1 MDMFIEWLNS
11 KLDRATRQR
20 DEECNNLRLL
30 NEDAFI
36 SRINKSNTPEL
47 IRSLSEEVSL
57 LEEVKKMYEVNKC

>member
-1 MDMFIEWLNS
+1 MFIEWLNS